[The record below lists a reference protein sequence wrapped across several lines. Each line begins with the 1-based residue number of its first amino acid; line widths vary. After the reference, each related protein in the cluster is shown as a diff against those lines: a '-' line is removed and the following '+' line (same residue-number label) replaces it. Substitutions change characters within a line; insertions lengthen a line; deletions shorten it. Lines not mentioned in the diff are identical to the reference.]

1 MTTKKT
7 PKRGGRRPGAGRPR
21 TSTTAGTTQA
31 VLPADLLEAL
41 QSRAA
46 VDGVTQPEVT
56 RRALREYLR
65 LVSPRLARHIRTKV
79 RVTP

>member
-1 MTTKKT
+1 MATKKT
-7 PKRGGRRPGAGRPR
+7 GRGGRRPGAGRPR

-31 VLPADLLEAL
+31 VLPADLLAAL
-41 QSRAA
+41 TARAA

-65 LVSPRLARHIRTKV
+65 LVSPRLARRLRTKV
-79 RVTP
+79 RVAP